1 MARPAWVLLVGLF
14 VVSGNSSSHA
24 APPSEVELAARIDGH
39 LATRWSSANIAPAPS
54 ASDAEFLRRAWLDLT
69 GILPPLNESVDHDGD
84 GKADGFYG
92 VRGFLADARSDKRQ
106 RLIQH
111 LLSKPTHARH
121 LATIWKNVMLP
132 ADANV
137 LQFGGDN
144 GFQGWLY
151 DQFKDN
157 VPYDRMVQNLLLAT
171 GQPNQRGPAL
181 FYTALQL
188 KPEEL
193 AASTS
198 KIFLG
203 VQIQCAQC
211 HNHPFDH
218 WKRDDF
224 WGFAA
229 FFGRIQQPANQ
240 QVAFQVNELPTGD
253 LKIPETKEVA
263 APRFLGG
270 KLSEDGSQSRRQ
282 RLADWMT
289 SAENPYFAR
298 ATVNRAWALLFGRG
312 LVDPVDDLGEHNLPS
327 HPELLNELA
336 RDFAETGFDLKRLLR
351 SLALTR
357 AYQLSSES
365 AFGGLDADDRPELF
379 ARMAIKSLTA
389 EQLYD
394 CLAEAMRRVESVNN
408 TFASP
413 QVAFVGVDQNRQQ
426 FLNKFRAPTQGATDF
441 QSGIPQ
447 ALTLMNGTM
456 IRQATNLQQ
465 SDILIALEAPIF
477 TDDER
482 VEVLFLSTLSRP
494 PDATER
500 EKFASFVKSGG
511 TEGDRRRAL
520 GDVLWALLNSAEF
533 VLNH

>member
-1 MARPAWVLLVGLF
+1 MTRFVQVLLFGLF
-14 VVSGNSSSHA
+14 VVCGNASSRA
-24 APPSEVELAARIDGH
+24 VPPSEQELAARVDEH
-39 LATRWSSANIAPAPS
+39 LATAWSAANVTPAPS

-84 GKADGFYG
+84 GRADGFYG
-92 VRGFLADARSDKRQ
+92 VRGFLADSRPDKRQ

-144 GFQGWLY
+144 GFQSWLFG
-151 DQFKDN
+151 QFKDN
-157 VPYDRMVQNLLLAT
+157 VPYDRMVRDLLLAT

-224 WGFAA
+224 WSFAA
-229 FFGRIQQPANQ
+229 FFGRLQQPANQ
-240 QVAFQVNELPTGD
+240 QVAFQVTELATGD
-253 LKIPETKEVA
+253 LKIPETNEIASPK
-263 APRFLGG
+263 FLGG
-270 KLSEDGSQSRRQ
+270 QPSTDNDRPRRE
-282 RLADWMT
+282 RLAQWMT
-289 SAENPYFAR
+289 SADNPYFAR

-312 LVDPVDDLGEHNLPS
+312 LVDPVDDLGQHNKPS
-327 HPELLNELA
+327 HPELLDELA
-336 RDFAETGFDLKRLLR
+336 RDFAATGFDLKRLFR
-351 SLALTR
+351 TLALTR

-365 AFGGLDADDRPELF
+365 QSDADDRPELF

-394 CLAEAMRRVESVNN
+394 CLAEAMRRVDSANN

-413 QVAFVGVDQNRQQ
+413 GAAFVVGDQNRQQ

-447 ALTLMNGTM
+447 ALTLMNGAM
-456 IRQATNLQQ
+456 MRQATNLQQ
-465 SDILIALEAPIF
+465 SDILVALEAPIF

-482 VEVLFLSTLSRP
+482 VEVLFLSTMSRP
-494 PDATER
+494 PTDAER
-500 EKFASFVKSGG
+500 EKFTRFVKSGG

>member
-1 MARPAWVLLVGLF
+1 MTRLVRVLLFGILGISGS
-14 VVSGNSSSHA
+14 VSSVA
-24 APPSEVELAARIDGH
+24 APPTEQELAARIDEH
-39 LATRWSSANIAPAPS
+39 LATAWSAANVTPAPS

-84 GKADGFYG
+84 GKLDGFYG
-92 VRGFLADARSDKRQ
+92 VRGFLADARPDKRQ

-111 LLSKPTHARH
+111 LLTKPTHARH

-137 LQFGGDN
+137 VQFGGDN
-144 GFQGWLY
+144 GFQSWLFG
-151 DQFKDN
+151 QFKDN
-157 VPYDRMVQNLLLAT
+157 APYDRMVRDLLTAS
-171 GQPNQRGPAL
+171 GQANQRGPAL

-224 WGFAA
+224 WSFAA
-229 FFGRIQQPANQ
+229 FFGRLQQPQNQ
-240 QVAFQVNELPTGD
+240 QVAFQVTELPTGE
-253 LKIPETKEVA
+253 LKIPETNDVA
-263 APRFLGG
+263 VPRFLGG
-270 KLSEDGSQSRRQ
+270 QLSEDTAGSRRQ
-282 RLADWMT
+282 RLAQWMT
-289 SAENPYFAR
+289 AADNPYFAR
-298 ATVNRAWALLFGRG
+298 ATVNRVWALLFGRG
-312 LVDPVDDLGEHNLPS
+312 IVDPVDDLGLHNKPS
-327 HPELLNELA
+327 HPELLDELA
-336 RDFAETGFDLKRLLR
+336 RDFAATGFDLKRLFR
-351 SLALTR
+351 TLALTR

-365 AFGGLDADDRPELF
+365 LAETDDRPELF

-394 CLAEAMRRVESVNN
+394 CLGEAMRRVETPNN
-408 TFASP
+408 VFASP
-413 QVAFVGVDQNRQQ
+413 QVDFRVGDQTRQL

-447 ALTLMNGTM
+447 ALTLMNGAM

-477 TDDER
+477 TDEAR
-482 VEVLFLSTLSRP
+482 IEILFLSTLSRP
-494 PDATER
+494 PTDAER
-500 EKFASFVKSGG
+500 EKSVNYVTSGG

-520 GDVLWALLNSAEF
+520 SDVLWALLNSAEF